1 MNANQKNSSPL
12 PAGRAVPLDVRG
24 LPPPEPMQHIMDA
37 LDLLARGDVL
47 HVAMDREP
55 HPLFAMLD
63 RDGCLHQGEWTDDGY
78 ALRIWQAAA

>member
-1 MNANQKNSSPL
+1 MNVNQKSPSSSPSC
-12 PAGRAVPLDVRG
+12 RAVQIDVRG

-55 HPLFAMLD
+55 HPLFGILE
-63 RDGCLHQGEWTDDGY
+63 RDGYTHHGEWTGNGY
-78 ALRIWQAAA
+78 ALRIWHAAA